1 MIDPQTASTTAGWLA
16 ARLTGL
22 QGDNV
27 PASAFHAARR
37 CLVDVLGCAAAG
49 RAEPA
54 VRTAQQWAG
63 QAYASGTSAVWFA
76 DPHLSPVAAAFV
88 NASAASILD
97 LDDGHRAAAGHPGA
111 AIIPAA
117 LAVGQALG
125 ASMEDIL
132 RAIIV
137 GYEAGVGCAGLR
149 TPAARA
155 NVATGRW
162 SAIGVAAA
170 VAKLKGYDVERT
182 RHALT
187 VAEAHAPN
195 LLAADHS
202 GFQGGHVKEG
212 IPWSVVAG
220 FAAADLA
227 GLGFHGYDASFSN
240 PGVYGDR
247 PSAAGPERLLIETTY
262 FKRYACCRWTHS
274 AVDAAVDLMQ
284 RVPADARI
292 TSIVIETFARAA
304 TLPNH
309 TQPRD
314 VISAQ
319 FSLPFVVAAAVVH
332 GPEALLPLDVRLLAD
347 PAVVRL
353 ARDIEVRVDPA
364 LDGMFPAKV
373 PARVQIATEHAA
385 FEQLVVSP
393 LGDWDHPMS
402 DEALVGKAL
411 HLSGRDDR
419 DLLPASLLRGLLTG
433 DVPPATLF
441 ETLTA
446 PGERA

>member
-1 MIDPQTASTTAGWLA
+1 MTNPQTGKTTADWLA
-16 ARLTGL
+16 ARLAGL
-22 QGDNV
+22 QARDV
-27 PASAFHAARR
+27 PPSAFHAARR

-54 VRTAQQWAG
+54 VRTAQEWAG
-63 QAYASGTSAVWFA
+63 QVYASGTSAAWFA
-76 DPHLSPVAAAFV
+76 HAHFSPVAAAFV

-132 RAIIV
+132 LAIIA
-137 GYEAGVGCAGLR
+137 GYEAGVGCADLR

-170 VAKLKGYDVERT
+170 VAKLNGHDVERT

-220 FAAADLA
+220 FGAADLA
-227 GLGFHGYDASFSN
+227 GLGFKGYDASLSN
-240 PGVYGDR
+240 PGVYGER
-247 PSAAGPERLLIETTY
+247 PAGAGSERFLIETTY

-284 RVPADARI
+284 RVPADARVE
-292 TSIVIETFARAA
+292 SVVIETFARAA

-309 TQPRD
+309 AQPAD

-332 GPEALLPLDVRLLAD
+332 GADALLPLDPRLLRD
-347 PAVVRL
+347 EAVVRL
-353 ARDIEVRVDPA
+353 ARNIEVRVDPA
-364 LDGMFPAKV
+364 LDAMFPAKV
-373 PARVQIATEHAA
+373 PARVRIATSHGAS
-385 FEQLVVSP
+385 EQLVVSP

-402 DEALVGKAL
+402 DEALVAKAL
-411 HLSGRDDR
+411 HLAGRGESA
-419 DLLPASLLRGLLTG
+419 LVPASLLRGLLTG
-433 DVPPATLF
+433 DVAPATLF
-441 ETLTA
+441 AALAA
-446 PGERA
+446 PDGRA